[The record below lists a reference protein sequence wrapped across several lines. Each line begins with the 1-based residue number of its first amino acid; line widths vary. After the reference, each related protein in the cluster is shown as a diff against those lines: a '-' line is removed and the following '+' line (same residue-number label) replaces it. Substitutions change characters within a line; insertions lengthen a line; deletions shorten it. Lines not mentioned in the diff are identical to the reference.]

1 MDRRKRI
8 LQEKKIYFLSE
19 GKIVEKCAKN
29 ELISLKSVEKKL
41 FKLFLFICKKKMC
54 HLISNVV
61 QNANYG
67 LVVWLLLVQMTL
79 GCGPGRGI
87 GYKRQ
92 RKLTP
97 LVFKEHSPNMPESTY
112 GASRQIEGAI
122 SRDSPNFTNLVP
134 NYNNDIVFKDDEGTG
149 ADRLMSQ
156 VNVND
161 LFSLRSSLFPLL

>member
-1 MDRRKRI
+1 MCNFKDI
-8 LQEKKIYFLSE
+8 LR
-19 GKIVEKCAKN
+19 N
-29 ELISLKSVEKKL
+29 P
-41 FKLFLFICKKKMC
+41 
-54 HLISNVV
+54 ISNVFR
-61 QNANYG
+61 NTNYG
-67 LVVWLLLVQMTL
+67 LVVLLLLVEVTL
-79 GCGPGRGI
+79 ACGPGRGI

-112 GASRQIEGAI
+112 GASRPNEGAI

-161 LFSLRSSLFPLL
+161 FSSLPHSFPILKSKSLFL